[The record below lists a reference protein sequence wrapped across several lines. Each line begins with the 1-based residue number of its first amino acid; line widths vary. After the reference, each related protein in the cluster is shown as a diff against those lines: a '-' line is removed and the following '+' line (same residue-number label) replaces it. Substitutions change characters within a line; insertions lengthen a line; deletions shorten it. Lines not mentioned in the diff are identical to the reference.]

1 MDHIAASVPEEAFAF
16 QVCRGQRSGRT
27 GRGISEG
34 GRGFRNI
41 LQSQSRSTPTTRSR
55 DPLLPAEAKAPRQGE
70 AGPQPEAGRPRKGSP
85 VKEESGPG
93 PTTSSEA
100 SRAPPVAEAGNRNG
114 QKSRSAVEG
123 GALARHHPG
132 NTDQRK
138 NRWRGDDPGY
148 GAVRSRSPV
157 DAPTRATCI

>member
-1 MDHIAASVPEEAFAF
+1 MGKAAAGPEEGSARVGA
-16 QVCRGQRSGRT
+16 VSATSSPAESESIDSDDKEQRSSSTT
-27 GRGISEG
+27 GGE
-34 GRGFRNI
+34 
-41 LQSQSRSTPTTRSR
+41 Q
-55 DPLLPAEAKAPRQGE
+55 EE
-70 AGPQPEAGRPRKGSP
+70 AGPEPGAERPREDSP
-85 VKEESGPG
+85 VIEESGPG
-93 PTTSSEA
+93 PTTGSGVRPESLA
-100 SRAPPVAEAGNRNG
+100 GDRPSRAPSVAEAGNRNG